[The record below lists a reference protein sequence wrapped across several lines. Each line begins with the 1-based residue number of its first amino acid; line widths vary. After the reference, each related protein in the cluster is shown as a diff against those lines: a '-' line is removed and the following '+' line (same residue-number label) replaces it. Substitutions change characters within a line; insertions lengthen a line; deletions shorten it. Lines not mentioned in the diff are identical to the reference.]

1 MRDKAH
7 DDLAVT
13 VTTDPSETTT
23 CALNHDAET
32 AAQVLLRIRSGCH
45 DRPDAAMG
53 MARSAVRSLGGATP
67 RLGRRRAIAL
77 AGGGVAALGFGKH
90 AAATAPTDLQLNV
103 FRQGSPIGTH
113 VIRFSQAGGT
123 LQVASEVDLR
133 VKVAFI
139 TAYSYRQTSND
150 DWEDEVLVRSRIQT
164 DDDGKDTSVEAE
176 ARDGQLAVQG
186 PAGSY
191 TTPLGAMTDISFWN
205 EAITRGPALVDSQS
219 AELIKIQVEAATRE
233 RIEVRGQPVDARRF
247 AMTGTKGRS
256 GTVWYDDAGSLV
268 KAVVIT
274 RGETLG
280 YEL

>member
-1 MRDKAH
+1 M
-7 DDLAVT
+7 
-13 VTTDPSETTT
+13 
-23 CALNHDAET
+23 
-32 AAQVLLRIRSGCH
+32 
-45 DRPDAAMG
+45 
-53 MARSAVRSLGGATP
+53 
-67 RLGRRRAIAL
+67 LGRRKAIAL
-77 AGGGVAALGFGKH
+77 AGGGMVALGFGKH
-90 AAATAPTDLQLNV
+90 AAATAAPTDLQLNV

-139 TAYSYRQTSND
+139 TVYSYRQTSND

-164 DDDGKDTSVEAE
+164 NDNGKDTSVEAE
-176 ARDGQLAVQG
+176 ARDGKLAVQG

-233 RIEVRGQPVDARRF
+233 RIEVRGQPIEARRF

-256 GTVWYDDAGSLV
+256 GTVWYDDTGSLV

-274 RGETLG
+274 RGEALG

>member
-1 MRDKAH
+1 MEAREEA
-7 DDLAVT
+7 T
-13 VTTDPSETTT
+13 
-23 CALNHDAET
+23 
-32 AAQVLLRIRSGCH
+32 
-45 DRPDAAMG
+45 G
-53 MARSAVRSLGGATP
+53 MAGSAVRPSGGATP
-67 RLGRRRAIAL
+67 RLGRRQAIAL
-77 AGGGVAALGFGKH
+77 AGSGMLALGFGKH

-139 TAYSYRQTSND
+139 TVYSYRQTSND

-164 DDDGKDTSVEAE
+164 DDNGKDTSVEAE
-176 ARDGQLAVQG
+176 ARDGKLAVEG

-205 EAITRGPALVDSQS
+205 EAITKGPALVDSQS
-219 AELIKIQVEAATRE
+219 AELIKIQVEAAATRE
-233 RIEVRGQPVDARRF
+233 RIEVRGQPVEARRF

-256 GTVWYDDAGSLV
+256 GTVWYDDTGSLV

-280 YEL
+280 YELAA